1 LVTVVPFLS
10 GVFVDVQHLSQDQC
24 QAGDRH
30 LKFHEIRD
38 NLHATSRG
46 ENRATAPG
54 KADSD
59 RSGLERTVLCRGAE
73 RARSVDRMCCR
84 RR

>member
-38 NLHATSRG
+38 NLHGPRCS
-46 ENRATAPG
+46 
-54 KADSD
+54 
-59 RSGLERTVLCRGAE
+59 
-73 RARSVDRMCCR
+73 
-84 RR
+84 